1 MKIVK
6 THTFGGRMRTF
17 YHGTTDLFPI
27 KKVLL
32 PPVMTDIKREDW
44 RKKYTDKVFFTTSI
58 LSASMY
64 AKKACKK
71 YGGNP
76 IVYIV
81 KPIGQYFNTIN
92 TEYIADKALILDKSP
107 TV

>member
-44 RKKYTDKVFFTTSI
+44 RKKYADKVFFTTSI

-64 AKKACKK
+64 AKKACK
-71 YGGNP
+71 
-76 IVYIV
+76 
-81 KPIGQYFNTIN
+81 
-92 TEYIADKALILDKSP
+92 
-107 TV
+107 